1 MAQQRRMIP
10 STSNV
15 LVELKR
21 VEAKLASTRDKADRM
36 TLLRRQA
43 ALGDLRDD
51 LEQRHRRAA
60 GA

>member
-1 MAQQRRMIP
+1 MPQQHRMIP

-15 LVELKR
+15 FVELKR
-21 VEAKLASTRDKADRM
+21 VEAKLARTGDKADRM

-51 LEQRHRRAA
+51 LEQRRRRAA